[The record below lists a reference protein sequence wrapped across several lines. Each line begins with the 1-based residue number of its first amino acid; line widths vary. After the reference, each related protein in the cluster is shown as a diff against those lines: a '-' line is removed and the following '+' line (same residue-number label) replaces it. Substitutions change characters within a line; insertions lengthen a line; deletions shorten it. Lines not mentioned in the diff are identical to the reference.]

1 MGKDMFKLGLNLL
14 IISAVAALLL
24 ALTNSVTASTIAQRN
39 EQANAE
45 ARKLV
50 LESAQDFEEVKDVKT
65 DNSKGVKV
73 SEIYEAKDASGNTVG
88 YTLKVLPSGYGGT
101 IELMVGIDSAKGQV
115 SGINVVSNSETAGL
129 GAKSTDPEFSD
140 QYKGKPLEE
149 LSVLKNGTPGDT
161 EIKAISGAT
170 ITSTAVTKITAGH
183 CCFHHLLALQGRQEN
198 IFINPTGAKYQTV
211 CQSYTCT
218 ST

>member
-50 LESAQDFEEVKDVKT
+50 LESAQDFEQVKDVKT
-65 DNSKGVKV
+65 DNSKGVEV
-73 SEIYEAKDASGNTVG
+73 SDIYEAKDASGNTVG

-101 IELMVGIDSAKGQV
+101 IELMVGIDSVKGQV

-129 GAKSTDPEFSD
+129 GAKATNPEFSD

-170 ITSTAVTKITAGH
+170 ITSTAVTNGVDAAIEVYNNSLK
-183 CCFHHLLALQGRQEN
+183 
-198 IFINPTGAKYQTV
+198 
-211 CQSYTCT
+211 
-218 ST
+218 

>member
-73 SEIYEAKDASGNTVG
+73 SEIYEVKDASGNTVG

-170 ITSTAVTKITAGH
+170 ITSTAVTNGVDAAIEVYNNSLK
-183 CCFHHLLALQGRQEN
+183 
-198 IFINPTGAKYQTV
+198 
-211 CQSYTCT
+211 
-218 ST
+218 

>member
-24 ALTNSVTASTIAQRN
+24 ALTNSVTSSTIAQRN

-65 DNSKGVKV
+65 DNSKGVEV

-129 GAKSTDPEFSD
+129 GAKATDPEFSD

-170 ITSTAVTKITAGH
+170 ITSTAVTNGVDAAIEVYNNSLK
-183 CCFHHLLALQGRQEN
+183 
-198 IFINPTGAKYQTV
+198 
-211 CQSYTCT
+211 
-218 ST
+218 

>member
-24 ALTNSVTASTIAQRN
+24 ALTNSVTSSTIAQRN

-50 LESAQDFEEVKDVKT
+50 LESAQDFEQVKDVKT
-65 DNSKGVKV
+65 DNSKGVEV

-170 ITSTAVTKITAGH
+170 ITSTAVTNGVDAAVEVYNNSLK
-183 CCFHHLLALQGRQEN
+183 
-198 IFINPTGAKYQTV
+198 
-211 CQSYTCT
+211 
-218 ST
+218 

>member
-14 IISAVAALLL
+14 IISAIAALLL

-50 LESAQDFEEVKDVKT
+50 LESAQDFEQVKDVKT
-65 DNSKGVKV
+65 DNSKGVEV

-170 ITSTAVTKITAGH
+170 ITSTAVTNGVDAAIEVYNNSLK
-183 CCFHHLLALQGRQEN
+183 
-198 IFINPTGAKYQTV
+198 
-211 CQSYTCT
+211 
-218 ST
+218 

>member
-14 IISAVAALLL
+14 KISAVAALLL

-50 LESAQDFEEVKDVKT
+50 LESAQDFEQVKDVKT
-65 DNSKGVKV
+65 DNSKGVEV

-101 IELMVGIDSAKGQV
+101 IELMVGIDSVKGQV

-129 GAKSTDPEFSD
+129 GAKATNPEFSD

-170 ITSTAVTKITAGH
+170 ITSTAVTNGVDAAIEVYNNSLK
-183 CCFHHLLALQGRQEN
+183 
-198 IFINPTGAKYQTV
+198 
-211 CQSYTCT
+211 
-218 ST
+218 

>member
-24 ALTNSVTASTIAQRN
+24 ALTNSVTASTIAKRN

-50 LESAQDFEEVKDVKT
+50 LESAQDFEQVKDAKT
-65 DNSKGVKV
+65 DNSKGVEV

-170 ITSTAVTKITAGH
+170 ITSTAVTNGVDAAIEVYNNSLK
-183 CCFHHLLALQGRQEN
+183 
-198 IFINPTGAKYQTV
+198 
-211 CQSYTCT
+211 
-218 ST
+218 

>member
-129 GAKSTDPEFSD
+129 GAKATNPDFSD

-170 ITSTAVTKITAGH
+170 ITSTAVTNGVDAAIEVYNNSLK
-183 CCFHHLLALQGRQEN
+183 
-198 IFINPTGAKYQTV
+198 
-211 CQSYTCT
+211 
-218 ST
+218 

>member
-65 DNSKGVKV
+65 DNSKGVEV

-88 YTLKVLPSGYGGT
+88 YTLKVLPSGYGGP

-115 SGINVVSNSETAGL
+115 TGINVVSNSETAGL

-170 ITSTAVTKITAGH
+170 ITSTAVTNGVDAAIEVYNNSLK
-183 CCFHHLLALQGRQEN
+183 
-198 IFINPTGAKYQTV
+198 
-211 CQSYTCT
+211 
-218 ST
+218 

>member
-50 LESAQDFEEVKDVKT
+50 LESAQDFEQVKDVKT
-65 DNSKGVKV
+65 DNSKGVEV

-170 ITSTAVTKITAGH
+170 ITSTAVTNGVD
-183 CCFHHLLALQGRQEN
+183 
-198 IFINPTGAKYQTV
+198 GAIEVYNNSLK
-211 CQSYTCT
+211 
-218 ST
+218 

>member
-14 IISAVAALLL
+14 IISAIAALLL
-24 ALTNSVTASTIAQRN
+24 AFTNNVTADTIAKRN

-50 LESAQDFEEVKDVKT
+50 LESAQDFEQVKDVKT
-65 DNSKGVKV
+65 DNSKGVEV

-129 GAKSTDPEFSD
+129 GAKATNPEFSD

-170 ITSTAVTKITAGH
+170 ITSTAVTNGVDAAIEVYNNSLK
-183 CCFHHLLALQGRQEN
+183 
-198 IFINPTGAKYQTV
+198 
-211 CQSYTCT
+211 
-218 ST
+218 

>member
-50 LESAQDFEEVKDVKT
+50 LESAQDFEQVKDVKT
-65 DNSKGVKV
+65 DNSKGVEV

-129 GAKSTDPEFSD
+129 GAKATNPEFND

-170 ITSTAVTKITAGH
+170 ITSTAVTNGVDAAIEVYNNSLK
-183 CCFHHLLALQGRQEN
+183 
-198 IFINPTGAKYQTV
+198 
-211 CQSYTCT
+211 
-218 ST
+218 

>member
-50 LESAQDFEEVKDVKT
+50 LESAQDFEQVKDVKT
-65 DNSKGVKV
+65 DNSKGVEV

-129 GAKSTDPEFSD
+129 GAKATNPEFSD
-140 QYKGKPLEE
+140 QYKGKPLKE

-170 ITSTAVTKITAGH
+170 ITSTAVTNGVDAAIEVYNNSLK
-183 CCFHHLLALQGRQEN
+183 
-198 IFINPTGAKYQTV
+198 
-211 CQSYTCT
+211 
-218 ST
+218 

>member
-50 LESAQDFEEVKDVKT
+50 LESAQDFEQVKDVKT
-65 DNSKGVKV
+65 DNSKGVEV

-101 IELMVGIDSAKGQV
+101 IELMVGIDSANGQV

-129 GAKSTDPEFSD
+129 GAKATNPEFSD
-140 QYKGKPLEE
+140 QYKGKLLEE

-170 ITSTAVTKITAGH
+170 ITSTAVTNGVDAAIEVYNNSLK
-183 CCFHHLLALQGRQEN
+183 
-198 IFINPTGAKYQTV
+198 
-211 CQSYTCT
+211 
-218 ST
+218 

>member
-73 SEIYEAKDASGNTVG
+73 SEIYEAKDASWNTVG

-170 ITSTAVTKITAGH
+170 ITSTAVTNGVDAAIEVYNNSLK
-183 CCFHHLLALQGRQEN
+183 
-198 IFINPTGAKYQTV
+198 
-211 CQSYTCT
+211 
-218 ST
+218 

>member
-50 LESAQDFEEVKDVKT
+50 LESAQDFEQVKDVKT
-65 DNSKGVKV
+65 DNSKGVEV

-129 GAKSTDPEFSD
+129 GAKETNPEFSD

-170 ITSTAVTKITAGH
+170 ITSTAVTNGVDAAIEVYNNSLK
-183 CCFHHLLALQGRQEN
+183 
-198 IFINPTGAKYQTV
+198 
-211 CQSYTCT
+211 
-218 ST
+218 

>member
-50 LESAQDFEEVKDVKT
+50 LESAQDFEQVKDVKT
-65 DNSKGVKV
+65 DNSKGVEV

-170 ITSTAVTKITAGH
+170 ITSTAVTNGVDAAIEVYNKS
-183 CCFHHLLALQGRQEN
+183 L
-198 IFINPTGAKYQTV
+198 K
-211 CQSYTCT
+211 
-218 ST
+218 

>member
-14 IISAVAALLL
+14 IISAIAALLL
-24 ALTNSVTASTIAQRN
+24 AFTNNVTASTIAQRN

-50 LESAQDFEEVKDVKT
+50 LESAQDFEQVKDVKT
-65 DNSKGVKV
+65 DNSKGVEV

-170 ITSTAVTKITAGH
+170 ITSTAVTNGVDAAIEVYNNSLK
-183 CCFHHLLALQGRQEN
+183 
-198 IFINPTGAKYQTV
+198 
-211 CQSYTCT
+211 
-218 ST
+218 

>member
-1 MGKDMFKLGLNLL
+1 MGKDMIKLGLNLL

-24 ALTNSVTASTIAQRN
+24 ALTNSVTAGTIAQRS

-50 LESAQDFEEVKDVKT
+50 LDSAETFEEVKDVNT
-65 DNSKGVKV
+65 DNSKGIEVAEV
-73 SEIYEAKDASGNTVG
+73 YEAKDASGNTVG
-88 YTLKVLPSGYGGT
+88 YTLKVVPSGYDGD
-101 IELMVGIDSAKGQV
+101 IELMVGIDSANSQV

-170 ITSTAVTKITAGH
+170 ITSTAVTNGVDAAIEVYNNSLK
-183 CCFHHLLALQGRQEN
+183 
-198 IFINPTGAKYQTV
+198 
-211 CQSYTCT
+211 
-218 ST
+218 

>member
-50 LESAQDFEEVKDVKT
+50 LESAQDFEEVKDAKT

-101 IELMVGIDSAKGQV
+101 IELMVGIDSVKGQV

-170 ITSTAVTKITAGH
+170 ITSTAVTNGVDAAIEVYNNSLK
-183 CCFHHLLALQGRQEN
+183 
-198 IFINPTGAKYQTV
+198 
-211 CQSYTCT
+211 
-218 ST
+218 

>member
-1 MGKDMFKLGLNLL
+1 MGKDMFKIGLNLL

-50 LESAQDFEEVKDVKT
+50 LESAQDFEQVKDVKT
-65 DNSKGVKV
+65 DNSKGVEV

-101 IELMVGIDSAKGQV
+101 IELMVGIDSVKGQV

-170 ITSTAVTKITAGH
+170 ITSTAVTNGVDAAIEVYNNSLK
-183 CCFHHLLALQGRQEN
+183 
-198 IFINPTGAKYQTV
+198 
-211 CQSYTCT
+211 
-218 ST
+218 

>member
-50 LESAQDFEEVKDVKT
+50 LESAQDFEQVKDVKT
-65 DNSKGVKV
+65 DNSKGVEV
-73 SEIYEAKDASGNTVG
+73 SDIYEAKDASGNTVG

-129 GAKSTDPEFSD
+129 GAKATNPEFSD

-170 ITSTAVTKITAGH
+170 ITSTAVTNGVDAAIEVYNNSLK
-183 CCFHHLLALQGRQEN
+183 
-198 IFINPTGAKYQTV
+198 
-211 CQSYTCT
+211 
-218 ST
+218 

>member
-14 IISAVAALLL
+14 LISAVAALLL
-24 ALTNSVTASTIAQRN
+24 ALTNSLTASTIAQRN

-50 LESAQDFEEVKDVKT
+50 LESAQDFEQVKDAKT

-101 IELMVGIDSAKGQV
+101 IELMVGIDSANGQV

-129 GAKSTDPEFSD
+129 GAKATDPEFSD

-161 EIKAISGAT
+161 EIIAISGAT
-170 ITSTAVTKITAGH
+170 ITSTAVTNGVDAAIEVYNNSLK
-183 CCFHHLLALQGRQEN
+183 
-198 IFINPTGAKYQTV
+198 
-211 CQSYTCT
+211 
-218 ST
+218 

>member
-50 LESAQDFEEVKDVKT
+50 LESAQDFEEVKDAKT
-65 DNSKGVKV
+65 DNSKGVEV

-170 ITSTAVTKITAGH
+170 ITSTAVTNGVDAAIEVYNNSLK
-183 CCFHHLLALQGRQEN
+183 
-198 IFINPTGAKYQTV
+198 
-211 CQSYTCT
+211 
-218 ST
+218 

>member
-50 LESAQDFEEVKDVKT
+50 LESAQDFEQVKDVKT
-65 DNSKGVKV
+65 DNSKGDEV

-129 GAKSTDPEFSD
+129 GAKATNPEFSD

-170 ITSTAVTKITAGH
+170 ITSTAVTNGVDAAIEVYNNSLK
-183 CCFHHLLALQGRQEN
+183 
-198 IFINPTGAKYQTV
+198 
-211 CQSYTCT
+211 
-218 ST
+218 

>member
-24 ALTNSVTASTIAQRN
+24 ALTNSVTSSTIAKRN
-39 EQANAE
+39 EQENAE

-50 LESAQDFEEVKDVKT
+50 LESAQDFEQVKDVKT
-65 DNSKGVKV
+65 DNSKGVEV

-170 ITSTAVTKITAGH
+170 ITSTAVTNGVDAAIEVYNNSLK
-183 CCFHHLLALQGRQEN
+183 
-198 IFINPTGAKYQTV
+198 
-211 CQSYTCT
+211 
-218 ST
+218 

>member
-1 MGKDMFKLGLNLL
+1 MGKDMIKLGLNLL

-24 ALTNSVTASTIAQRN
+24 ALTNSVTAGTIAQRS

-50 LESAQDFEEVKDVKT
+50 LDSAETFEEVKDVNT
-65 DNSKGVKV
+65 DNSKGIEVA
-73 SEIYEAKDASGNTVG
+73 EIYEAKDASGNTVG
-88 YTLKVLPSGYGGT
+88 YTLKVLPSGYGGQ
-101 IELMVGIDSAKGQV
+101 IELMVGIDSANSQV

-170 ITSTAVTKITAGH
+170 ITSTAVTNGVDAAIEVYNNSLK
-183 CCFHHLLALQGRQEN
+183 
-198 IFINPTGAKYQTV
+198 
-211 CQSYTCT
+211 
-218 ST
+218 

>member
-24 ALTNSVTASTIAQRN
+24 ALTNSVTASTIAQSN

-50 LESAQDFEEVKDVKT
+50 LESAQDFEQVKDVKT
-65 DNSKGVKV
+65 DNSKGVEV

-129 GAKSTDPEFSD
+129 GAKATNPEFSD

-170 ITSTAVTKITAGH
+170 ITSTAVTNGVDAAIEVYNNSLK
-183 CCFHHLLALQGRQEN
+183 
-198 IFINPTGAKYQTV
+198 
-211 CQSYTCT
+211 
-218 ST
+218 

>member
-24 ALTNSVTASTIAQRN
+24 ALTNSVTSSTIAQRN

-50 LESAQDFEEVKDVKT
+50 LESAQDFEQVKDVKT
-65 DNSKGVKV
+65 DNSKGVEV

-115 SGINVVSNSETAGL
+115 SGLNVVSNSETAGL

-140 QYKGKPLEE
+140 QYKGNPLEE

-170 ITSTAVTKITAGH
+170 ITSTAVTNGVDAAIEVYNNSLK
-183 CCFHHLLALQGRQEN
+183 
-198 IFINPTGAKYQTV
+198 
-211 CQSYTCT
+211 
-218 ST
+218 

>member
-24 ALTNSVTASTIAQRN
+24 AFTNSVTADTIAKRS

-50 LESAQDFEEVKDVKT
+50 LESAQDFEEVKDIKT
-65 DNSKGVKV
+65 DNSKGVEV
-73 SEIYEAKDASGNTVG
+73 SEIYEAKDASGNVVG

-101 IELMVGIDSAKGQV
+101 IELMVGIDSANGQV

-129 GAKSTDPEFSD
+129 GAKSTEPEFSD

-170 ITSTAVTKITAGH
+170 ITSTAVTNGVDAAIEVYNNSLK
-183 CCFHHLLALQGRQEN
+183 
-198 IFINPTGAKYQTV
+198 
-211 CQSYTCT
+211 
-218 ST
+218 

>member
-24 ALTNSVTASTIAQRN
+24 AFTNNVTADTIAKRN

-65 DNSKGVKV
+65 DNSKGVEV

-129 GAKSTDPEFSD
+129 GAKATNPEFSD

-170 ITSTAVTKITAGH
+170 ITSTAVTNGVDAAIEVYNNSLK
-183 CCFHHLLALQGRQEN
+183 
-198 IFINPTGAKYQTV
+198 
-211 CQSYTCT
+211 
-218 ST
+218 

>member
-65 DNSKGVKV
+65 DNSKGVEV

-101 IELMVGIDSAKGQV
+101 IELMVGIDSVKGQV

-170 ITSTAVTKITAGH
+170 ITSTAVTNGVDAAIEVYNNSLK
-183 CCFHHLLALQGRQEN
+183 
-198 IFINPTGAKYQTV
+198 
-211 CQSYTCT
+211 
-218 ST
+218 

>member
-24 ALTNSVTASTIAQRN
+24 AFTNSVTADTIAKRN

-50 LESAQDFEEVKDVKT
+50 LESAQDFEQVKDVKT
-65 DNSKGVKV
+65 TNSKGVEV

-115 SGINVVSNSETAGL
+115 SGINIVSNSETAGL
-129 GAKSTDPEFSD
+129 GAKSTEPEFSD

-170 ITSTAVTKITAGH
+170 ITSTAVTNGVDAAIEVYNSSLK
-183 CCFHHLLALQGRQEN
+183 
-198 IFINPTGAKYQTV
+198 
-211 CQSYTCT
+211 
-218 ST
+218 

>member
-65 DNSKGVKV
+65 DNSKGVEV

-161 EIKAISGAT
+161 EIKAI
-170 ITSTAVTKITAGH
+170 K
-183 CCFHHLLALQGRQEN
+183 
-198 IFINPTGAKYQTV
+198 
-211 CQSYTCT
+211 
-218 ST
+218 

>member
-14 IISAVAALLL
+14 IISAIAALLL
-24 ALTNSVTASTIAQRN
+24 AFTNNVTASTIAQRN

-50 LESAQDFEEVKDVKT
+50 LESAQDFEQVKDVKT
-65 DNSKGVKV
+65 DNSKGVEV
-73 SEIYEAKDASGNTVG
+73 SDIYEAKDASGNTVG

-170 ITSTAVTKITAGH
+170 ITSTAVTNGVDAAIEVYNNSLK
-183 CCFHHLLALQGRQEN
+183 
-198 IFINPTGAKYQTV
+198 
-211 CQSYTCT
+211 
-218 ST
+218 

>member
-50 LESAQDFEEVKDVKT
+50 LESAQDFEQVKDVKT
-65 DNSKGVKV
+65 DNSKGVEV
-73 SEIYEAKDASGNTVG
+73 SEIYEAKDVSGNTVG

-129 GAKSTDPEFSD
+129 GAKATNPEFSD

-170 ITSTAVTKITAGH
+170 ITSTAVTNGVDAAIEVYNNSLK
-183 CCFHHLLALQGRQEN
+183 
-198 IFINPTGAKYQTV
+198 
-211 CQSYTCT
+211 
-218 ST
+218 

>member
-14 IISAVAALLL
+14 IISAIAALLL
-24 ALTNSVTASTIAQRN
+24 AFTNNVTADTIAKRN

-50 LESAQDFEEVKDVKT
+50 LESAQDFEQVKDVKT
-65 DNSKGVKV
+65 DNSKGVEV
-73 SEIYEAKDASGNTVG
+73 SEIYEAKDASGNTLG

-101 IELMVGIDSAKGQV
+101 IELMVGIDSANGQV

-129 GAKSTDPEFSD
+129 GAKATDPEFSD

-170 ITSTAVTKITAGH
+170 ITSTAVTNGVDAAIEVYNNSLK
-183 CCFHHLLALQGRQEN
+183 
-198 IFINPTGAKYQTV
+198 
-211 CQSYTCT
+211 
-218 ST
+218 